1 MDSDGEDKPEYIKD
15 LINTM
20 KNNPNKIIFAD
31 RTKRSESLMFRLFYF
46 LYKLLFRTLTG
57 SRISFGNF
65 CLIPNDLLGRIV
77 TISDIWNHFSSG
89 VIHSQLPYMSIPTE
103 RGSRILGRPKM
114 QYSSLILHGL
124 SSISV
129 YIDIVGIRVIIFS
142 ILLMLPAL
150 AGVVIAFSLRLFTNL
165 ASQGWATTLSIGL
178 TTIFMLSGII
188 SLLVVL
194 FILSYRTQKQF
205 LPKRDYIDYMLDFS
219 VLK

>member
-1 MDSDGEDKPEYIKD
+1 
-15 LINTM
+15 
-20 KNNPNKIIFAD
+20 
-31 RTKRSESLMFRLFYF
+31 
-46 LYKLLFRTLTG
+46 
-57 SRISFGNF
+57 
-65 CLIPNDLLGRIV
+65 
-77 TISDIWNHFSSG
+77 
-89 VIHSQLPYMSIPTE
+89 
-103 RGSRILGRPKM
+103 M

-142 ILLMLPAL
+142 ILWMLPAL
-150 AGVVIAFSLRLFTNL
+150 AGVVNAFSLRLFTNL
-165 ASQGWATTLSIGL
+165 ASPGWASTLSIGL

-194 FILSYRTQKQF
+194 FILSYRTQKHF

>member
-1 MDSDGEDKPEYIKD
+1 
-15 LINTM
+15 
-20 KNNPNKIIFAD
+20 
-31 RTKRSESLMFRLFYF
+31 
-46 LYKLLFRTLTG
+46 
-57 SRISFGNF
+57 
-65 CLIPNDLLGRIV
+65 
-77 TISDIWNHFSSG
+77 
-89 VIHSQLPYMSIPTE
+89 
-103 RGSRILGRPKM
+103 M

-142 ILLMLPAL
+142 ILWMLPAL
-150 AGVVIAFSLRLFTNL
+150 AGVVNAFSLRLFTNL
-165 ASQGWATTLSIGL
+165 ASPGWASTLSIGL